1 MSKIIAVLCVIFLVI
16 NMTFMPAPF
25 IDSGIEAVDI
35 CLNTIIPSLFPF
47 FICSGLLV
55 ELGFAK
61 WAGKLLSPALAPVFN
76 IPGSGAV
83 VFVMGIL
90 SGYPVG
96 AKCAVDLYRKG
107 ECTKEEAERMIAF
120 CNNSGPMFILGAVG
134 AVFLKNE
141 YLGWCLYIS
150 HVISAVLVG
159 VIFRFY
165 KRKAKS
171 DVTDI
176 ILISEEKNKNIGLI
190 IGNVI
195 GSSVDTILKVCGF
208 VIIFY
213 VFGKSISVFKNSELF
228 YGIFEMTSGVA
239 MLTKTQSID
248 PLFKLTLIS
257 FFISFSGISVLL
269 QVSSIVIPVGLSVK
283 PYVLGKTLQGVFSAA
298 ITYFICLKLPAT
310 VSVFASSA
318 NAFNINMNGIS
329 WLKVSLIMLLWC

>member
-25 IDSGIEAVDI
+25 INSGIEAVDI

-61 WAGKLLSPALAPVFN
+61 WAGKLLSPVLAPIFN

-83 VFVMGIL
+83 AFVMGIL

-141 YLGWCLYIS
+141 YLGLCLYIS
-150 HVISAVLVG
+150 HVKL
-159 VIFRFY
+159 
-165 KRKAKS
+165 
-171 DVTDI
+171 
-176 ILISEEKNKNIGLI
+176 KNA
-190 IGNVI
+190 
-195 GSSVDTILKVCGF
+195 
-208 VIIFY
+208 
-213 VFGKSISVFKNSELF
+213 E
-228 YGIFEMTSGVA
+228 
-239 MLTKTQSID
+239 
-248 PLFKLTLIS
+248 
-257 FFISFSGISVLL
+257 
-269 QVSSIVIPVGLSVK
+269 
-283 PYVLGKTLQGVFSAA
+283 
-298 ITYFICLKLPAT
+298 
-310 VSVFASSA
+310 
-318 NAFNINMNGIS
+318 
-329 WLKVSLIMLLWC
+329 